1 MTDSFEYNASRFEE
15 LYDFAHRLIDGE
27 SGKFL
32 VQKYQNA
39 IDEVTS
45 LETMLVFD
53 KLLHEGIPFEK
64 VKSFVGKI
72 INVFYKSLAGHT
84 WEKPSTNHF
93 LHYLMLENREAE
105 RTMNDIKFVTKRIFL
120 GDGAEIENFTI
131 KLADLITS
139 LKAYELHYQKKENI
153 LFPYIENTFPQ
164 YSCLQLMWSFDDD
177 FRKSI
182 RNFEVLLNQKTIHKE
197 ALNKELG
204 RLFFVVLPVIFREE
218 QIIFPVA
225 YKAIPSGKW
234 DEMMHQSFEIGW
246 YGQLPLIDMPEADN
260 VESADRK
267 IDLETG
273 ILTPEQL
280 ILLFSNLP
288 VDITF
293 VDENDEVRFFSGSPN
308 RIFVRSKSI
317 IGRKVQNCHPQESV
331 HVVNEILTAFRK
343 GKKNHADFWIQTKG
357 RFMHIRYFAL
367 LNETGEYK
375 GTLEVSQDVTEIRSL
390 QGEQRLLQ
398 WIS

>member
-1 MTDSFEYNASRFEE
+1 MTDLNTDSSRFEE

-32 VQKYQNA
+32 VEKYHKA
-39 IDEVTS
+39 IDEVTPYQ
-45 LETMLVFD
+45 TMLVFD
-53 KLLHEGIPFEK
+53 RLLHNGIPFEK

-72 INVFYKSLAGHT
+72 INVFYKSLDGQT
-84 WEKPSTNHF
+84 WEKPSGHHF

-105 RTMNDIKFVTKRIFL
+105 RTMNEIKFVTKRIFL
-120 GDGAEIENFTI
+120 GDDAEIENFTNR
-131 KLADLITS
+131 LVELITS

-153 LFPYIENTFPQ
+153 LFPYIERTFPQ
-164 YSCLQLMWSFDDD
+164 YNCLQLMWSFDDD

-182 RNFEVLLNQKTIHKE
+182 RNFEVLLHQKTILKE
-197 ALNKELG
+197 ELNKELG

-218 QIIFPVA
+218 KIIFPVA

-234 DEMMHQSFEIGW
+234 DEMMHQSFDIGW
-246 YGQLPLIDMPEADN
+246 YVQLPVVDRHKPDITKN
-260 VESADRK
+260 VDGK

-273 ILTPEQL
+273 MLTPEQL
-280 ILLFSNLP
+280 TILFSNLP

-293 VDENDEVRFFSGSPN
+293 VDENDEVQFFSESHD
-308 RIFVRSKSI
+308 RIFARSKSI

-331 HVVNEILTAFRK
+331 HLVNEILNAFRT
-343 GKKNHADFWIQTKG
+343 GKKNHAYFWIQSKG
-357 RFMHIRYFAL
+357 RFIHIRYFAL
-367 LNETGEYK
+367 RNEKGDYK

-390 QGEQRLLQ
+390 QGEKRLPD
-398 WIS
+398 WVS